1 MPRIPTDVN
10 VGGNGMTSVVVNG
23 GTGTT
28 STSHPNANATIHH
41 HDRENTIST
50 SDHETNDGSNGSG
63 SGGAATTKLPP
74 MSIRRALLTYL
85 FPIYMAW
92 FGGLFCDLL

>member
-1 MPRIPTDVN
+1 
-10 VGGNGMTSVVVNG
+10 MTSVVVNG

-28 STSHPNANATIHH
+28 STLHPNANTSIHH

-50 SDHETNDGSNGSG
+50 TDHDTNDGSNSG
-63 SGGAATTKLPP
+63 SGGAATKLPP